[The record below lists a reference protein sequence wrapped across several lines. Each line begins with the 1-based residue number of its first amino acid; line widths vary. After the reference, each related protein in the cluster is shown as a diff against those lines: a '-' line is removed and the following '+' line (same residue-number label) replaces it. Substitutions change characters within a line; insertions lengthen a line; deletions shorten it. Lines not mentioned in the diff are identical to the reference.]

1 MYSGLPSC
9 INMTHEESVSIAFVT
24 GMVGWFFI
32 LPGIISGLL
41 IRAMSMKPIQ
51 DFAKYYKNHV

>member
-1 MYSGLPSC
+1 
-9 INMTHEESVSIAFVT
+9 MTHEESVSIAFVT